1 MAVPSIIQPRSG
13 GTRMLPS
20 VKHKV
25 TFRLYLNARARLTM
39 TIRAPSQNLAV
50 TELVAPKRPA
60 TVTTDR
66 KHAVPTVK
74 ALTMY
79 AGRIVMRMPSV
90 ENTPKLQGR
99 SAHSMFAAR
108 HLGMYLMKG
117 FPRR

>member
-1 MAVPSIIQPRSG
+1 
-13 GTRMLPS
+13 
-20 VKHKV
+20 
-25 TFRLYLNARARLTM
+25 M

-60 TVTTDR
+60 TVTMDR

-74 ALTMY
+74 VPTMH

-90 ENTPKLQGR
+90 ENTPKSQGR
-99 SAHSMFAAR
+99 SAHSMFAAH